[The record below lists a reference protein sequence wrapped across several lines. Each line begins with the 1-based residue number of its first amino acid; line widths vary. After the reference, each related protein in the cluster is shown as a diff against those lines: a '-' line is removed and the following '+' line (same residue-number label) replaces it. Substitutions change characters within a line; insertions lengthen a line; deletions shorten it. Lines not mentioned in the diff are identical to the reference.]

1 MSADVSV
8 NLDKEAADQ
17 EKGDKE
23 APLTGA
29 VPVRKTRLQR
39 LRWPLMS
46 LAAIAVLGGATYFY
60 IKGSRY
66 QSTDDAY
73 AQAAT
78 VSISANVGGRV
89 SEVEVRDNQIVQRG
103 ATLFKLDDAPF
114 RIAVSDAAAR
124 LADTRLQIESLK
136 STYRQRQVELRAARD
151 TQSYAQQQYD
161 RQTRLLRSGIAS
173 QAQFDQAAHALDAA
187 RQQVANVQQ
196 QIGVALA
203 NLGGDSNIAPERHPL
218 VAQAQAALDRAQL
231 NLSYTVVSAPTDGVV
246 AKVEQLQVGD
256 TIAASAPVFA
266 LVSTRDTWIE
276 ANFKEVQLAQMRT
289 GQAATVRIDRYPGRR
304 FSAVVTSVSPSTG
317 SQFSLLPPENATGNW
332 VKVVQ
337 RVPVRLQLT
346 HVEAGFLLQ
355 SGLSADVT
363 VDTHSR
369 DPELAAAM
377 GATTLG
383 AAH

>member
-1 MSADVSV
+1 MSKEDSV
-8 NLDKEAADQ
+8 ENGARPAAPAAA
-17 EKGDKE
+17 
-23 APLTGA
+23 APA
-29 VPVRKTRLQR
+29 VQKTRLQK

-46 LAAIAVLGGATYFY
+46 LALIIVIGGGGYFY
-60 IKGSRY
+60 LIRGRY

-78 VSISANVGGRV
+78 VSISSNVAGRV
-89 SEVEVRDNQIVQRG
+89 SEIEVRDNELVHRG
-103 ATLFKLDDAPF
+103 ATLFKLDDAPY
-114 RIAVSDAAAR
+114 RIVVSDAAAR

-151 TQSYAQQQYD
+151 SQAYAQQQYD
-161 RQTRLLRSGIAS
+161 RQTRLLKTGIAS

-187 RQQVANVQQ
+187 RQQVANMQQ

-231 NLSYTVVSAPTDGVV
+231 NLSYTVISAPTDGVV

-266 LVSTRDTWIE
+266 LVSTGDVWIE
-276 ANFKEVQLAQMRT
+276 ANFKEVQLARMRP
-289 GQAATVRIDRYPGRR
+289 GQLATVKIDRYPGRT
-304 FSAVVTSVSPSTG
+304 FQAKVTSVSPSTG

-346 HVEAGFLLQ
+346 QFDAEYPLQ
-355 SGLSADVT
+355 AGLSADVT
-363 VDTHSR
+363 VDTRPGDPKLADAKEPSSAGTVSR
-369 DPELAAAM
+369 
-377 GATTLG
+377 
-383 AAH
+383 

>member
-1 MSADVSV
+1 
-8 NLDKEAADQ
+8 
-17 EKGDKE
+17 
-23 APLTGA
+23 
-29 VPVRKTRLQR
+29 
-39 LRWPLMS
+39 MS
-46 LAAIAVLGGATYFY
+46 LAAIAVLGGGIYFY
-60 IKGSRY
+60 IKGHRY

-78 VSISANVGGRV
+78 VSISANVSGRV
-89 SEVEVRDNQIVQRG
+89 SEIDVRDNDLVQRG

-114 RIAVSDAAAR
+114 RIAVSDAAAH
-124 LADTRLQIESLK
+124 LADTRLQIESFK
-136 STYRQRQVELRAARD
+136 STYRQRLVELRAAQD

-161 RQTRLLRSGIAS
+161 RQTRLLASGITS
-173 QAQFDQAAHALDAA
+173 KAQFDQGAHALDAA

-203 NLGGDSNIAPERHPL
+203 NLGGNPNIAPERHPL
-218 VAQAQAALDRAQL
+218 VEQGQAALDRAEL
-231 NLSYTVVSAPTDGVV
+231 NLSYTVISAPTDGVV

-266 LVSTRDTWIE
+266 LVSTRDVWIE
-276 ANFKEVQLAQMRT
+276 ANFKEVQLAQMRV
-289 GQAATVRIDRYPGRR
+289 GQAATVEIDRYPGRR
-304 FSAVVTSVSPSTG
+304 FAAEVTSVSPSTG

-346 HVEAGFLLQ
+346 HIDAGFLLQ
-355 SGLSADVT
+355 AGLSANVT

-369 DPELAAAM
+369 EPALAD
-377 GATTLG
+377 ATEPTSAG
-383 AAH
+383 TVSR